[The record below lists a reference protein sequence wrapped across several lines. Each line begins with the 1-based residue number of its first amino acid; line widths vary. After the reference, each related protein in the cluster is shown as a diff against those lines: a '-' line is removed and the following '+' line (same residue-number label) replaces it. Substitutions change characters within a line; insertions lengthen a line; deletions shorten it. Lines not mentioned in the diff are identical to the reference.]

1 MIHQDTATIL
11 QAQWAEIGVDV
22 TLEEVDAGA
31 LFDRY
36 LRATRSAIPL
46 PHFTAD
52 VTVNDEVA
60 TLFWDNNPENV
71 IRAFATGWEV
81 PQEMV
86 DLTQE
91 AAGDRRGAANG
102 DVAQVQQ
109 MAMDNAPWVTL
120 FFIPSVTAV
129 RDGVEGFQTLPNA
142 WWDLED
148 VWLDR

>member
-1 MIHQDTATIL
+1 
-11 QAQWAEIGVDV
+11 V

-36 LRATRSAIPL
+36 LAGDWEIAVPL

-60 TLFWDNNPENV
+60 TLFYDNNPDNV
-71 IRAFATGWEV
+71 IRAFASGWEV
-81 PQEMV
+81 PQEIV

-91 AAGDRRGAANG
+91 AARATDEEQR
-102 DVAQVQQ
+102 VELWPQVQQ
-109 MAMDNAPWVTL
+109 MVMDQAPWVTL
-120 FFIPSVTAV
+120 FFTPSVTAV
-129 RDGVEGFQTLPNA
+129 GDDVHGFQTLPNA

-148 VWLDR
+148 VWIEQ

>member
-36 LRATRSAIPL
+36 LASDWEIAIRL

-52 VTVNDEVA
+52 VTVNDEVE

-71 IRAFATGWEV
+71 IRAFADG
-81 PQEMV
+81 
-86 DLTQE
+86 LGGS
-91 AAGDRRGAANG
+91 AGDGGPHAGRRGRPTRRSG
-102 DVAQVQQ
+102 RSCGRRCSRS
-109 MAMDNAPWVTL
+109 PWTM
-120 FFIPSVTAV
+120 
-129 RDGVEGFQTLPNA
+129 RRG
-142 WWDLED
+142 
-148 VWLDR
+148 